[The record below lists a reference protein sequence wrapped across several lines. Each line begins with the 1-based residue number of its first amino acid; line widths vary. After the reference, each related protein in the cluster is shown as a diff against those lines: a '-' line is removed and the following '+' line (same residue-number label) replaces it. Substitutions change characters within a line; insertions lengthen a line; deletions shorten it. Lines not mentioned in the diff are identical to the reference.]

1 MPNFLSPLLCWAS
14 YRARVTLTTP

>member
-1 MPNFLSPLLCWAS
+1 MPNFLSLLLCWAS